1 MKIIVWRLC
10 QRMMWDHRTG
20 PFTLDACLTQKTWLE
35 CGTSITQLS
44 CHRPEP
50 GRCALRPEALCIQAC
65 LSLEVPTFL
74 TGKTLQIGRQK
85 LIYSLDFYHSTCIPD
100 LILGRE
106 EGLCSEMAPLQV
118 LDVSLMKARAKALR
132 RLE

>member
-1 MKIIVWRLC
+1 MEVVLEGDVGAQDRTLYLGCLPVPESLAGVWHFYNPNSPATDQNQAAVLYSQRLS
-10 QRMMWDHRTG
+10 
-20 PFTLDACLTQKTWLE
+20 
-35 CGTSITQLS
+35 TSRLAS
-44 CHRPEP
+44 HSR
-50 GRCALRPEALCIQAC
+50 
-65 LSLEVPTFL
+65 SFL

-85 LIYSLDFYHSTCIPD
+85 LIYSLDFYHGTCSPD

-118 LDVSLMKARAKALR
+118 LDVSLMKARARALR